1 MKLWLHNLSQNM
13 AFLKLVF
20 SKTCIH
26 ISFWKLALD
35 KHVSR
40 ACLSRAGASRNKS
53 VPKQELGNKKL
64 AEINSEV
71 VNN

>member
-1 MKLWLHNLSQNM
+1 M

-20 SKTCIH
+20 SKKCIH

-40 ACLSRAGASRNKS
+40 ACLSRAGASKNKC
-53 VPKQELGNKKL
+53 VPKQELGNKKW
-64 AEINSEV
+64 SEV
-71 VNN
+71 NSVVANN